1 MLLKNYL
8 KYEDYFEAVIILSSN
23 NELSEIA
30 RIKANNLED
39 VVNLAIKYEEKFYD
53 FEFSKETKDIMHK
66 DSKMQILVRENP
78 TDGELLKKYFLLQ
91 VDMEKSFAKSGFTAV
106 RRITNSFISA

>member
-8 KYEDYFEAVIILSSN
+8 KYEDYFESVIILSNN
-23 NELSEIA
+23 NELTELT
-30 RIKANNLED
+30 RIKANTLGD
-39 VVNLAIKYEEKFYD
+39 VVDLAIKFEEKFYD
-53 FEFSKETKDIMHK
+53 FEFSKETKDIMHE

-78 TDGELLKKYFLLQ
+78 EDGELLKEYFLLQ
-91 VDMEKSFAKSGFTAV
+91 VQMEKSFAQSGFTAI